1 MVVSWVVEFE
11 CLPETFYL
19 SLCCRFSN
27 GTEDMFYAVLFAE
40 FCESTLSVVA
50 VVLGSVV
57 AEDLG
62 GDSTLT

>member
-11 CLPETFYL
+11 GLPETFNL
-19 SLCCRFSN
+19 PLCCRFSN
-27 GTEDMFYAVLFAE
+27 GTEDMLDAMLFAE
-40 FCESTLSVVA
+40 FCESALSVVA

-62 GDSTLT
+62 GNSALT